1 MSVSD
6 PYVAPSSEF
15 VRSAFDSIS
24 PRYDLLNQILSFGM
38 ADRWRKKACEI
49 VLGTGSFSF
58 AKKRR
63 TNASSG
69 AERKSAGPP
78 LSTVS
83 KGDRHHFSEGKMEPV
98 PFSILDLGCGTGKFL
113 ECFLKAQRWRQAV
126 GIDLSSGMIGKARAS
141 VPGNAV
147 WLQRDFETIPF
158 PESSFDLAISAFTL
172 RSVQDLP
179 RFFSEVRRVLV
190 PGGRAGFLELTR
202 PRRLWQKVLFFP
214 YLRILLPI
222 VGRLVGGNESA
233 YRFLANSVERFPEIE
248 KVLEMMRRAGFAEL
262 RMKSFSFG
270 TATLII
276 AKK

>member
-1 MSVSD
+1 MSASE
-6 PYVAPSSEF
+6 PYIAPSPEF
-15 VRSAFDSIS
+15 IRSAFDSIS
-24 PRYDLLNQILSFGM
+24 SRYDLLNQILSFGM
-38 ADRWRKKACEI
+38 AGRWRREACEI
-49 VLGTGSFSF
+49 LLRTERPESTPGVDKKSQRPAFS
-58 AKKRR
+58 
-63 TNASSG
+63 G
-69 AERKSAGPP
+69 
-78 LSTVS
+78 
-83 KGDRHHFSEGKMEPV
+83 V
-98 PFSILDLGCGTGKFL
+98 PASILDLGCGTGKFL
-113 ECFLKAQRWRQAV
+113 ECFLKARCWRQSV
-126 GIDLSSGMIGKARAS
+126 GIDLSSGMIRKARAS

-158 PESSFDLAISAFTL
+158 PGSSFDLAISAFTL

-202 PRRLWQKVLFFP
+202 PRGLWQKVLFFP

-222 VGRLVGGNESA
+222 VGRLVGGNGSA
-233 YRFLANSVERFPEIE
+233 YRFLANSVEHFPETE
-248 KVLEMMRRAGFAEL
+248 RVLEMMRRSGFAEL